1 MGKLQEE
8 SYQSEGKE
16 YPEIEVIEIDDKGL
30 LLRGNMQKD
39 TMHSKIVSLISCQD
53 LKRYLTWA
61 WRSKCLAFENACL
74 PRVGQNKFV

>member
-1 MGKLQEE
+1 MRKPQEE

-16 YPEIEVIEIDDKGL
+16 CPKIKVTEIDDKDH
-30 LLRGNMQKD
+30 LLRGNMQND